1 MMFVFAGFCR
11 GPVDVDVVVDEG
23 QRDPE
28 LFFAVV
34 EVLTTATT
42 TMKGMMMISSSSR
55 GQRSPNEEVMSPI
68 QNN

>member
-28 LFFAVV
+28 LFFCSCWSVDN
-34 EVLTTATT
+34 
-42 TMKGMMMISSSSR
+42 SNNN
-55 GQRSPNEEVMSPI
+55 NERDDDD
-68 QNN
+68 QQQQ